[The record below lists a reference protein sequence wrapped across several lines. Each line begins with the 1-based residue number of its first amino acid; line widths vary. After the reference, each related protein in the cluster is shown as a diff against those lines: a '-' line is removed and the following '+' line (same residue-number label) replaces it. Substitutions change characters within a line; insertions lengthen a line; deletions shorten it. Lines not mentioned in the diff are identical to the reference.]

1 MKRTSR
7 LPVAEFEAV
16 GYSVTEAFVLVFNI
30 SILFWADSN
39 FITIPNLVNDE
50 GYKMKITILNGS
62 PKGDLSVT
70 LQYINY
76 IHKKNPGLELCVH
89 HISQKIKSIE
99 KKEKS
104 FETIISDVRDSDAV
118 WWSVPIYV
126 CLIPSQYKR
135 FIELIWERGAETAFR
150 GKYTAVIT
158 TSIHFYDSTGNN
170 YMHSICDDLDMKYVD
185 FFSPDMYD
193 LLKEAHRVKLLQFAE
208 NFMEAVQNQVP
219 VSKSFNPVIWRDFA
233 YSPGKPD
240 TRIDSG
246 GKKILVLTDS
256 SETDTNLNRMMRR
269 FMDSFA
275 GEVELADLSKIN
287 IAGGCLGCIECGFD
301 NRCAYTGK
309 DDFIDFYNETVK
321 AADILV
327 FAGTIKD
334 RYLSA
339 TWKLF
344 FDRRFFNTHMP
355 THAGKQF
362 ACLISGPLSQIPNLK
377 EIISALSEM
386 DQANLAG
393 IVTDEFGDSEDI
405 DALLQGLANKLVSSA
420 AKEYIRPMTFRG
432 VGGRK
437 IFRDDIWGRL
447 RFPFIADHEYYEK
460 HGLYDFPNVDPD
472 AFKFGFDMIEAVK
485 DPETKEAVRK
495 MIKSQMVAPHKKIVE
510 TK

>member
-1 MKRTSR
+1 
-7 LPVAEFEAV
+7 
-16 GYSVTEAFVLVFNI
+16 
-30 SILFWADSN
+30 
-39 FITIPNLVNDE
+39 
-50 GYKMKITILNGS
+50 MKITILNGS
-62 PKGDLSVT
+62 PKGDLSAT
-70 LQYINY
+70 LQYVNY

-89 HISQKIKSIE
+89 HVSQKIKSIE

-104 FETIISDVRDSDAV
+104 FEKIINDVRDSDAV

-135 FIELIWERGAETAFR
+135 FIELIWEKGAENAFR

-170 YMHSICDDLDMKYVD
+170 YLHSICDDLNMKYVD

-193 LLKEAHRVKLLQFAE
+193 LLVEEHRAKLLQFAE
-208 NFMEAVQNQVP
+208 NFFDAVNNKVP
-219 VSKSFNPVIWRDFA
+219 VSKSFNPAIWRDFE
-233 YSPGKPD
+233 YTPEKPD
-240 TRIDSG
+240 TRVDAG

-256 SETDTNLNRMMRR
+256 SETDTNLNKMIGR

-275 GEVELADLSKIN
+275 SEVELADLSKIN
-287 IAGGCLGCIECGFD
+287 IIGGCLGCIECGFD

-309 DDFIDFYNETVK
+309 DDFIDFYNDKVK
-321 AADILV
+321 TADILV
-327 FAGTIKD
+327 YAGTIKD

-344 FDRRFFNTHMP
+344 FDRRFFNTHIP
-355 THAGKQF
+355 SQSGKQI

-377 EIISALSEM
+377 EIISALSEI
-386 DQANLAG
+386 DQANLCG
-393 IVTDEFGDSEDI
+393 IVTDEFGESKDI
-405 DALLQGLANKLVSSA
+405 DALLQSIANKLIRNA
-420 AKEYIRPMTFRG
+420 DKEYIKPVTFRG

-437 IFRDDIWGRL
+437 VLRDDIWGRL

-472 AFKFGFDMIEAVK
+472 ANKFGRDMIEAVK
-485 DPETKEAVRK
+485 DPEAKEMIRK
-495 MIKSQMVAPHKKIVE
+495 MIKTQMVAPLQKIVE

>member
-1 MKRTSR
+1 
-7 LPVAEFEAV
+7 
-16 GYSVTEAFVLVFNI
+16 
-30 SILFWADSN
+30 
-39 FITIPNLVNDE
+39 
-50 GYKMKITILNGS
+50 MKITILNGS

-70 LQYINY
+70 LQYIKY
-76 IHKKNPGLELCVH
+76 IHKKNPELELSIH

-104 FETIISDVRDSDAV
+104 FEKIIADVRESDAV

-135 FIELIWERGAETAFR
+135 FIELIWEKGAETAFKD
-150 GKYTAVIT
+150 KYTAVVT

-170 YMHSICDDLDMKYVD
+170 YMHSICDDLNMKYVD

-193 LLKEAHRVKLLQFAE
+193 LLEEEQRTKLLLFAE
-208 NFMEAVQNQVP
+208 NFFEAVKNKIP
-219 VSKSFNPVIWRDFA
+219 VSKSFTPATSRDFE
-233 YSPGKPD
+233 YTPGQPDAKVD
-240 TRIDSG
+240 TRD
-246 GKKILVLTDS
+246 KKLLVITDS
-256 SETDTNLNRMMRR
+256 SAVDTNLHKMMRR
-269 FMDSFA
+269 FMDA
-275 GEVELADLSKIN
+275 CDGEVELADLSKIN
-287 IAGGCLGCIECGFD
+287 ILGGCLGCIECGFD

-309 DDFIDFYNETVK
+309 DGFIDFYNDTVK
-321 AADILV
+321 TADILV
-327 FAGTIKD
+327 YAGTIKD

-355 THAGKQF
+355 TQAGKQV
-362 ACLISGPLSQIPNLK
+362 AYLISGPLSQIPNLK
-377 EIISALSEM
+377 EIISALTEL

-405 DALLQGLANKLVSSA
+405 DALLQSLADKLVSNA

-485 DPETKEAVRK
+485 DPETKETVRK
-495 MIKSQMVAPHKKIVE
+495 MIKTQMVAPHKKIVE